1 MGKSCDE
8 YPFNSAIEGGSWN
21 YTHGDVSLRLVKH
34 TDNMDAGRFLNS
46 MYSSDKTN
54 TTEPYMV
61 LALRGLPKS
70 FFITR
75 KGKMVIK

>member
-1 MGKSCDE
+1 
-8 YPFNSAIEGGSWN
+8 
-21 YTHGDVSLRLVKH
+21 
-34 TDNMDAGRFLNS
+34 MDAGRFLNS

-75 KGKMVIK
+75 KGKMVIKWKK

>member
-1 MGKSCDE
+1 M
-8 YPFNSAIEGGSWN
+8 YGGEIYLCN
-21 YTHGDVSLRLVKH
+21 K
-34 TDNMDAGRFLNS
+34 ANS